1 MWSHAVSCI
10 WLLKNLG
17 VLVPVS
23 MCFYSDY
30 SLERKRG
37 RPALPQLP
45 CECSAESVP
54 QTPTC
59 SPQHQTWCCCSRNG
73 EVVDFWGQFICYRS
87 TDWRYRKIKT
97 ILLVRWK
104 PGWVIS
110 VLWASCPTQCSWEA
124 GSCKLCSAPPETCP
138 WAFVCPFCCRL
149 PPWSW
154 ASALRAAAGTRGFVL
169 LHHPCPSSGNAAA
182 RGWLGASPE
191 VYLRDIPVLWFGKS
205 PVQAEPKMGCVILKI
220 TKIKIPW
227 FEKEFAG
234 LELNLATGRQC
245 DTYLMN

>member
-1 MWSHAVSCI
+1 MWSHAVSCV
-10 WLLKNLG
+10 WWLKNLG

-30 SLERKRG
+30 SLERKGG
-37 RPALPQLP
+37 RQALPQPP

-87 TDWRYRKIKT
+87 TDWHYRKIQT

-110 VLWASCPTQCSWEA
+110 VLWASCLVPLNAAERLVPASRALLLLKRVPGLLSA
-124 GSCKLCSAPPETCP
+124 GSAVGCLLGREHLLC
-138 WAFVCPFCCRL
+138 
-149 PPWSW
+149 
-154 ASALRAAAGTRGFVL
+154 VL
-169 LHHPCPSSGNAAA
+169 LLAHVVLSCFTVRAPLLA
-182 RGWLGASPE
+182 
-191 VYLRDIPVLWFGKS
+191 VQLREGGREHLQKFTWDMSQF
-205 PVQAEPKMGCVILKI
+205 CD
-220 TKIKIPW
+220 
-227 FEKEFAG
+227 
-234 LELNLATGRQC
+234 LESH
-245 DTYLMN
+245 